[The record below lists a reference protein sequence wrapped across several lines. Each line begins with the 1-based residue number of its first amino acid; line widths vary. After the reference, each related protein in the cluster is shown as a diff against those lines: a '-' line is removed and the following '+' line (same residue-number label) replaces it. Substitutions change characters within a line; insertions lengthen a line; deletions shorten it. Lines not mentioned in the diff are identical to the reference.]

1 MTRYGL
7 RARVI
12 SLTLAPT
19 LIIGLLLTAFFSFNR
34 YHDLET
40 QVINSGLNI
49 VEPLAIASEDGL
61 RNNSREAVRRIIS
74 FAHRKNSK
82 FVRSIAVFDYK
93 HDLFVTSNF
102 HPNFESLTFPKQEPI
117 PLLLTSDLRDN
128 TLILR
133 APVISEAGLTATLEG
148 QSTTPAL
155 GYVSIELDLS
165 SLRLQQYQEI
175 FAAALVLLVG
185 LGLSAVFAYRLMYD
199 VTRPISHMKNMV
211 DRIRRGHLDVRIEG
225 KMHGELDSLKN
236 GINAM
241 AVSLSEYHVEMQ
253 HSIDQATS
261 DLRETLEQLEIQNVE
276 LDIAKKRAQEAARV
290 KSEFLANMSH
300 ELRTPLNGVIGFTRQ
315 MLKTKLTNSQTDYLQ
330 TIERSANNLLNIIN
344 DILDF
349 SKLEAGKLALE
360 NIPFEFQE
368 SLEEVVSLQATS
380 AHEKGLEL
388 TLKVDPK
395 IPAGLAGDP
404 LRIQQV
410 LTNLVGNSIKFT
422 ERGNIDISVELR
434 SQRDDVVELQ
444 FMVRDT
450 GIGIS
455 ERQQA
460 QLFQAFSQADASISR
475 RYGGTGLGLVITQKL
490 VSQMG
495 GEISLTSRLHQGSTF
510 WFTLR
515 LHVTDMPV
523 SDLIEAQTLAQ
534 RQLLLIEP
542 NMQAGSILQ
551 QMLASEGIIVTH
563 RTTLPEE
570 GEHFDYERF
579 NYRSSIKG
587 EYDCYDYVL
596 LNLSPSHE
604 NTIGDVEM
612 MVERLMAYAPHVVL
626 GMPSTAL
633 ALSDHL
639 IQKYQVHCI
648 TKPLSRRKLLQ
659 TLAANQEALP
669 ILEPNTPVSTDKL
682 PLTVMAVDDN
692 PANLKLITALLKER
706 VEQVITCSN
715 GEDAVAQ
722 AEHQHFDM
730 ILMDIQMPKMDGV
743 TASKAIKKLPLNEQT
758 PVIAVTAHAMLG
770 ERDRLL
776 KAGMDDYLTKPIEE
790 HVLQQVLMHWNP
802 NATVQELEKLD
813 LSVHTTPDVPST
825 PSASDSQIVIDWP
838 AALKQSANKASLAKE
853 MLQMLVDYI
862 PEVNSVVEQALT
874 GDGDEEARENLI
886 HHVHK
891 LHGSSSYCGVPRLK
905 SICAT
910 LEKALRSDASI
921 EEVEPELFELQDE
934 MEKVT
939 EASAHYLTLN

>member
-12 SLTLAPT
+12 TLTLAPT
-19 LIIGLLLTAFFSFNR
+19 LIIGLLLSAFFSYNR
-34 YHDLET
+34 YHDLEK
-40 QVINSGLNI
+40 QVINSGLSI
-49 VEPLAIASEDGL
+49 IEPLAIASEDGL
-61 RNNSREAVRRIIS
+61 KNQSRESVRRLIS
-74 FAHRKNSK
+74 YAHRKNSK
-82 FVRSIAVFDYK
+82 NVRSIAVFDAN
-93 HDLFVTSNF
+93 HELFVTSNF
-102 HPNFESLTFPKQEPI
+102 HPNFESLTFPKDKPI
-117 PLLLTSDLRDN
+117 PLVGSSEQFEN
-128 TLILR
+128 TLVLR
-133 APVISEAGLTATLEG
+133 APILAENRFIDSANGDSGPNRAI
-148 QSTTPAL
+148 
-155 GYVSIELDLS
+155 GYIAVELDLS

-175 FAAALVLLVG
+175 FSAFIVLLTG

-199 VTRPISHMKNMV
+199 VTRPITNMKNMV
-211 DRIRRGHLDVRIEG
+211 DRIRRGHLDVRIEE
-225 KMHGELDSLKN
+225 KFYGELDSLKN

-241 AVSLSEYHVEMQ
+241 AVSLSEYHMDMQ

-315 MLKTKLTNSQTDYLQ
+315 MLKTQLTNSQTDYLQ
-330 TIERSANNLLNIIN
+330 TIEKSANNLLNIIN

-360 NIPFEFQE
+360 NIPFDFQE

-395 IPAGLAGDP
+395 IPTGLVGDP

-434 SQRDDVVELQ
+434 SQKDDVVELQ

-510 WFTLR
+510 WFTLQ
-515 LHVTDMPV
+515 LHATEMPV
-523 SDLIEAQTLAQ
+523 SELIDVQVLQQ
-534 RQLLLIEP
+534 RHILLVEP
-542 NMQAGSILQ
+542 NMQAASVIQ
-551 QMLASEGIIVTH
+551 QVLVQEGLNVT
-563 RTTLPEE
+563 
-570 GEHFDYERF
+570 
-579 NYRSSIKG
+579 YRSSLP
-587 EYDCYDYVL
+587 EDTSQFDYVL
-596 LNLSPSHE
+596 LNLAPNMQHE
-604 NTIGDVEM
+604 RSTIEKWVEKAM
-612 MVERLMAYAPHVVL
+612 SLAPQVVV
-626 GMPSTAL
+626 GIPSTEL

-639 IQKYQVHCI
+639 LQRYQVQCI
-648 TKPLSRRKLLQ
+648 TKPLSRKKLLQ
-659 TLAANQEALP
+659 LLAASGPASTQP
-669 ILEPNTPVSTDKL
+669 RLELVQSEKL
-682 PLTVMAVDDN
+682 PLQVMAVDDN
-692 PANLKLITALLKER
+692 PANLKLITALLQER
-706 VEQVITCSN
+706 VSKVIACTN
-715 GEDAVAQ
+715 GLDAVKQ
-722 AEHQHFDM
+722 AEQHKFDI
-730 ILMDIQMPKMDGV
+730 ILMDIQMPHMDGV
-743 TASKAIKKLPLNEQT
+743 TACRKIKQLTLNAST
-758 PVIAVTAHAMLG
+758 PVIAVTAHAMSG

-776 KAGMDDYLTKPIEE
+776 NAGMDDYLTKPIEE
-790 HVLQQVLMHWNP
+790 HVLQQVLQNWSPEHRSNGENLP
-802 NATVQELEKLD
+802 VQSPLAP
-813 LSVHTTPDVPST
+813 VT
-825 PSASDSQIVIDWP
+825 PSPESEAAHDTMIIDWQ
-838 AALKQSANKASLAKE
+838 AALKQSANKVDLARD
-853 MLQMLVDYI
+853 MLGMLIGYI
-862 PEVNSVVEQALT
+862 PEVNAIVEAALDDDIFDRDT
-874 GDGDEEARENLI
+874 LL

-891 LHGSSSYCGVPRLK
+891 LHGSCSYCGVPRLK
-905 SICAT
+905 KVCAT
-910 LEKALRSDASI
+910 IEQALRAGRSI
-921 EEVEPELFELQDE
+921 EELEPELFELQDE

-939 EASAHYLTLN
+939 ASAQPYLDS

>member
-12 SLTLAPT
+12 TLTLAPT
-19 LIIGLLLTAFFSFNR
+19 LIIGLLLSAIFSFNR
-34 YHDLET
+34 YHDLEK
-40 QVINSGLNI
+40 QVINSGLSI
-49 VEPLAIASEDGL
+49 IEPLAIASEDGL
-61 RNNSREAVRRIIS
+61 KNNSRESVRRIIS
-74 FAHRKNSK
+74 YAHRKNSK
-82 FVRSIAVFDYK
+82 FVRSIAVFDYN
-93 HDLFVTSNF
+93 HELFVTSNF
-102 HPNFESLTFPKQEPI
+102 HPSFESLTFPRNEPI
-117 PLLLTSDLRDN
+117 PLLVTSHLKEN
-128 TLILR
+128 TLVLR
-133 APVISEAGLTATLEG
+133 APIISESGIIASPRG
-148 QSTTPAL
+148 QQNNPAM
-155 GYVSIELDLS
+155 GYIAIELDLS

-175 FAAALVLLVG
+175 FSAFLVLLTG
-185 LGLSAVFAYRLMYD
+185 LGLSGFFAMRLMHD

-225 KMHGELDSLKN
+225 KMHGELDQLKN

-315 MLKTKLTNSQTDYLQ
+315 MLKTKLSNSQTDYLQ
-330 TIERSANNLLNIIN
+330 TIEKSGNNLLTIIN

-368 SLEEVVSLQATS
+368 TLEEVVNLQATS
-380 AHEKGLEL
+380 AHEKGLEI
-388 TLKVDPK
+388 TLKIDPK
-395 IPAGLAGDP
+395 VPIGLVGDP

-434 SQRDDVVELQ
+434 SQKEDAVELQ

-515 LHVTDMPV
+515 LHTTDMPM
-523 SDLIEAQTLAQ
+523 SELIETQVLNQ
-534 RQLLLIEP
+534 RSLLLVEP
-542 NMQAGSILQ
+542 NMQAASITR
-551 QMLASEGIIVTH
+551 QMLAQQGLVVT
-563 RTTLPEE
+563 
-570 GEHFDYERF
+570 
-579 NYRSSIKG
+579 YRSSLPDEI
-587 EYDCYDYVL
+587 ERFDYVL
-596 LNLSPSHE
+596 LNLAPNRTNE
-604 NTIGDVEM
+604 LGKVEKQ
-612 MVERLMAYAPHVVL
+612 VEKALLCAPHVVV
-626 GMPSTAL
+626 GTPSTTL

-639 IQKYQVHCI
+639 IQKYQIHCV
-648 TKPLSRRKLLQ
+648 TKPLSRKKLLQ
-659 TLAANQEALP
+659 TLAANQESLP
-669 ILEPNTPVSTDKL
+669 DIEIEIPISTQTQ

-692 PANLKLITALLKER
+692 PANLKLISALLEER
-706 VEQVITCSN
+706 VERVVTCTN
-715 GEDAVAQ
+715 GSDAVKQ
-722 AEHQHFDM
+722 AEKHHFDI
-730 ILMDIQMPKMDGV
+730 ILMDIQMPHMDGV
-743 TASKAIKKLPLNEQT
+743 TACGKIKQIELNANT
-758 PVIAVTAHAMLG
+758 PIIAVTAHAMSG
-770 ERDRLL
+770 ERERLL
-776 KAGMDDYLTKPIEE
+776 NAGMDDYLTKPIEE
-790 HVLQQVLMHWNP
+790 HVLQQVLMHWSP
-802 NATVQELEKLD
+802 HTKEDELQKLTLPTQSEMEPIIATNE
-813 LSVHTTPDVPST
+813 HNNM
-825 PSASDSQIVIDWP
+825 IIDWQ
-838 AALKQSANKASLAKE
+838 AALKQSANKEDLAKE
-853 MLQMLVDYI
+853 MLSMLLDYM
-862 PEVNSVVEQALT
+862 PEVSAVVEEALE
-874 GDGDEEARENLI
+874 DETFDIEQLI

-891 LHGSSSYCGVPRLK
+891 LHGSCSYCGVPRLK
-905 SICAT
+905 NVCAT
-910 LEKALRSDASI
+910 IEKALRSGSGI
-921 EEVEPELFELQDE
+921 EDIEPELFELQDE

-939 EASAHYLTLN
+939 ASAKPYLDGVTNS

>member
-1 MTRYGL
+1 MMTKYGL

-12 SLTLAPT
+12 TLTLAPT
-19 LIIGLLLTAFFSFNR
+19 LIIGLLLSALFSFNR
-34 YHDLET
+34 YHDLEI
-40 QVINSGLNI
+40 QVINSGASI
-49 VEPLAIASEDGL
+49 IEPLAIASEDAL
-61 RNNSREAVRRIIS
+61 KSQSRESVRRIIS
-74 FAHRKNSK
+74 YAHRKHSK
-82 FVRSIAVFDYK
+82 FVRSIAVFDAR
-93 HDLFVTSNF
+93 HELFVTSNF
-102 HPNFESLTFPKQEPI
+102 HPNFEALMYPKDQPI
-117 PLLLTSDLRDN
+117 PVLGNSQLYDN

-133 APVISEAGLTATLEG
+133 TPILAETRLIEENVSA
-148 QSTTPAL
+148 SSTPAL
-155 GYVSIELDLS
+155 GYIAIELDLS

-175 FAAALVLLVG
+175 FSACLVLIMG
-185 LGLSAVFAYRLMYD
+185 LTLSGIFAFRLMHD

-225 KMHGELDSLKN
+225 KMHGELDALKK

-276 LDIAKKRAQEAARV
+276 LDIAKKRAQEAARI

-315 MLKTKLTNSQTDYLQ
+315 MLKTQLTNSQADYLQ
-330 TIERSANNLLNIIN
+330 TIEKSANNLLTIIN

-368 SLEEVVSLQATS
+368 TLEEVVTLQATS
-380 AHEKGLEL
+380 AHEKGLEI

-395 IPAGLAGDP
+395 IPVGLVGDP

-422 ERGNIDISVELR
+422 ERGNIDISVEMR
-434 SQRDDVVELQ
+434 VQRDDSVELQ

-515 LHVTDMPV
+515 LHATELPI
-523 SDLIEAQTLAQ
+523 SDRIDPKVLDQK
-534 RQLLLIEP
+534 QLLLIEP
-542 NMQAGSILQ
+542 NMQAASIVQ
-551 QMLASEGIIVTH
+551 QQLVQAGLVVTYH
-563 RTTLPEE
+563 SAIPEE
-570 GEHFDYERF
+570 SEH
-579 NYRSSIKG
+579 
-587 EYDCYDYVL
+587 YDYVL
-596 LNLSPSHE
+596 LNLSPTKE
-604 NTIGDVEM
+604 TDTAQVEQW
-612 MVERLMAYAPHVVL
+612 VKRAITLAPHVIL
-626 GMPSTAL
+626 GIPSTELAL
-633 ALSDHL
+633 ADQLMKSYPV
-639 IQKYQVHCI
+639 QCM
-648 TKPLSRRKLLQ
+648 TKPLARKKLLQ
-659 TLAANQEALP
+659 
-669 ILEPNTPVSTDKL
+669 ILIAHQPQPVEMIESVTSQDKL

-692 PANLKLITALLKER
+692 PANLKLITALLQER
-706 VEQVITCSN
+706 VEQVIACADGIS
-715 GEDAVAQ
+715 AVEQ
-722 AEHQHFDM
+722 AKLHPFDI
-730 ILMDIQMPKMDGV
+730 ILMDIQMPHMDGV
-743 TASKAIKKLPLNEQT
+743 TACKAIKQLPLNTRT

-790 HVLQQVLMHWNP
+790 HVLQQVLLHWSPKNTADKLETLPLSTVMHP
-802 NATVQELEKLD
+802 LKTEA
-813 LSVHTTPDVPST
+813 SST
-825 PSASDSQIVIDWP
+825 EIKPVIDWDL
-838 AALKQSANKASLAKE
+838 ALKQAAGKADLAQE
-853 MLQMLVDYI
+853 MLTLLVDYI
-862 PEVNSVVEQALT
+862 PEVAQVVEQAL
-874 GDGDEEARENLI
+874 EEASYPIEDLL
-886 HHVHK
+886 HHIHK
-891 LHGSSSYCGVPRLK
+891 LHGSCSYSGVPSLK
-905 SICAT
+905 AVCTS
-910 LEKALRSDASI
+910 LEQMLRSGSVIRD
-921 EEVEPELFELQDE
+921 VEPELFELQDE
-934 MEKVT
+934 MEKVL
-939 EASAHYLTLN
+939 AKAKSYISPKK

>member
-12 SLTLAPT
+12 TLTLAPT
-19 LIIGLLLTAFFSFNR
+19 LIIGLLLSAFFSFNR
-34 YHDLET
+34 YHDLEK
-40 QVINSGLNI
+40 QVINSGLSI
-49 VEPLAIASEDGL
+49 IEPLAIASEEGL
-61 RNNSREAVRRIIS
+61 KNNSRESVRRIIS
-74 FAHRKNSK
+74 YAHRKNSK
-82 FVRSIAVFDYK
+82 FVRSIAVFDYN

-102 HPNFESLTFPKQEPI
+102 HPNFESLTFPRNEPI
-117 PLLLTSDLRDN
+117 PLLVTSDLQEN

-133 APVISEAGLTATLEG
+133 APIIAESGLISTPKG
-148 QSTTPAL
+148 QDTNPAL
-155 GYVSIELDLS
+155 GYIAVELDLS

-175 FAAALVLLVG
+175 FSAFLVLLSG
-185 LGLSAVFAYRLMYD
+185 LGLSAVFAYRLMHD

-315 MLKTKLTNSQTDYLQ
+315 MLKTKLTNSQADYLQ
-330 TIERSANNLLNIIN
+330 TIEKSANNLLNIIN

-368 SLEEVVSLQATS
+368 TLEEVVSLQATS

-395 IPAGLAGDP
+395 IPAGLVGDP

-434 SQRDDVVELQ
+434 SQKEDAVELQ

-515 LHVTDMPV
+515 LNSTDMPV
-523 SDLIEAQTLAQ
+523 SDLLETQVLRQ
-534 RQLLLIEP
+534 RTLLLVEP
-542 NMQAGSILQ
+542 NMQAASVTQ
-551 QMLASEGIIVTH
+551 QTLVQEGLIVT
-563 RTTLPEE
+563 
-570 GEHFDYERF
+570 
-579 NYRSSIKG
+579 YRSSIP
-587 EYDCYDYVL
+587 EEASQFDYVL
-596 LNLSPSHE
+596 LNLAPNKTNE
-604 NTIGDVEM
+604 AELVEQW
-612 MVERLMAYAPHVVL
+612 VKQAQQCAPQVVV
-626 GMPSTAL
+626 GIPSTAL

-639 IQKYQVHCI
+639 IQTHHVHCI

-659 TLAANQEALP
+659 TLAANQESLP
-669 ILEPNTPVSTDKL
+669 MIEIEPAYNETL

-692 PANLKLITALLKER
+692 PANLKLISALLQER
-706 VEQVITCSN
+706 VEKVVTCTN
-715 GEDAVAQ
+715 GLDAVAQ
-722 AEHQHFDM
+722 AEAQHFDI
-730 ILMDIQMPKMDGV
+730 ILMDIQMPHMDGV
-743 TASKAIKKLPLNEQT
+743 TACGKIKQTELNANT
-758 PVIAVTAHAMLG
+758 PVIAVTAHAMSG

-776 KAGMDDYLTKPIEE
+776 GAGMDDYLTKPIEE

-802 NATVQELEKLD
+802 NTTESEMEKLD
-813 LSVHTTPDVPST
+813 LPPDVEPSELSS
-825 PSASDSQIVIDWP
+825 SAVVIEHDNIIIDWQ
-838 AALKQSANKASLAKE
+838 AALKQSANKEDLARD
-853 MLQMLVDYI
+853 MLQMLIDFI
-862 PEVNSVVEQALT
+862 PEVSNVVEAAL
-874 GDGDEEARENLI
+874 EEDDFNSETLI

-905 SICAT
+905 KVCAT
-910 LEKALRSDASI
+910 IEKALRSGASLEDI
-921 EEVEPELFELQDE
+921 EPELFELQDE

-939 EASAHYLTLN
+939 ASAAPYLDS